1 MNLYK
6 KCTAKPYS
14 FLVIDATLASDNL
27 LRFRKNLVERI
38 KKIIMSTDDK
48 SRETKTVEGQDKK
61 QIDAI
66 PNQNERVE
74 ALTNKDDHES
84 IYKEIFDKLVKAK
97 FDRIKE
103 LTYKIDHDDLM
114 YYFKNDT
121 ARKFFN
127 DFDSGIELF
136 RKIQPGEMKLEDAK
150 ELQNIFKSNLN
161 EISKGRFK
169 SKEQISALENIRF
182 LHES

>member
-48 SRETKTVEGQDKK
+48 SRETKTVEGQEKK

-103 LTYKIDHDDLM
+103 LTYKID
-114 YYFKNDT
+114 
-121 ARKFFN
+121 
-127 DFDSGIELF
+127 
-136 RKIQPGEMKLEDAK
+136 P
-150 ELQNIFKSNLN
+150 
-161 EISKGRFK
+161 
-169 SKEQISALENIRF
+169 
-182 LHES
+182 